1 MVRRVGIA
9 LAASAGA
16 LTLCQAAT
24 PARELKGPGVVRI
37 TDVQVMYTHVDVGA
51 KGPSPGDLEVTRY
64 KLYNK
69 RVREKPIGRGQ
80 MVCTNI
86 GQNFRNCNATY
97 LLPAGKMTVS
107 GALQYRGLYD
117 LAVTGG
123 TGFYTNAHGTLTA
136 TRLSKKP
143 PTELLLFRLIIA

>member
-9 LAASAGA
+9 LAASASA
-16 LTLCQAAT
+16 LTLCQAAV
-24 PARELKGPGVVRI
+24 PASELKGPGVVRI
-37 TDVQVMYTHVDVGA
+37 TDVQVKYTRVDVGA

-69 RVREKPIGRGQ
+69 RVREKPIGRAQ
-80 MVCTNI
+80 LVCVNI
-86 GQNFRNCNATY
+86 GQNFRNCNGTY

-123 TGFYTNAHGTLTA
+123 TGLYTNAHGTLTA

-143 PTELLLFRLIIA
+143 LPTELLLFRLII

>member
-9 LAASAGA
+9 LAVSGGA
-16 LTLCQAAT
+16 LALCQAAV
-24 PARELKGPGVVRI
+24 PASELKGPGVVRI
-37 TDVQVMYTHVDVGA
+37 TDVQVQYTRVDVGA
-51 KGPSPGDLEVTRY
+51 KGPSPGDIEVTRY

-80 MVCTNI
+80 LVCTNVA
-86 GQNFRNCNATY
+86 QNFRQCDGTY

-123 TGFYTNAHGTLTA
+123 TGFYVNAHGTLTA

-143 PTELLLFRLIIA
+143 PTELLLFRLIID

>member
-9 LAASAGA
+9 LAVGVGA
-16 LTLCQAAT
+16 LTLCQAAV
-24 PARELKGPGVVRI
+24 PASELKGPGVVRI
-37 TDVQVMYTHVDVGA
+37 TDVQVQYSRIDLGA
-51 KGPSPGDLEVTRY
+51 KGPSPGDVEVTRY

-69 RVREKPIGRGQ
+69 RVRVKPIGRGQ
-80 MVCTNI
+80 LVCVNVA
-86 GQNFRNCNATY
+86 QNFRQCDGTY

-123 TGFYTNAHGTLTA
+123 TGFYTNVHGTLTA
-136 TRLSKKP
+136 TRLTKRP
-143 PTELLLFRLIIA
+143 PTELLLFRLITA